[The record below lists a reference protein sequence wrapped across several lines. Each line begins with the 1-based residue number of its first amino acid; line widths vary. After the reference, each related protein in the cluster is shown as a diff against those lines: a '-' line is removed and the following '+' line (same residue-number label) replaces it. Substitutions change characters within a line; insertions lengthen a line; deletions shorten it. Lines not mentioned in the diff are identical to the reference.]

1 MSVVRGAT
9 TAAAAPL
16 ASAHLERLAP
26 EAQPPS
32 PQPREPGLER
42 VAEATRAAE
51 PDFGAPAVGG
61 RGGEALG
68 CDALE
73 LVVVEDVRDGAR
85 LEWTEDTLLSA
96 ETAQYTVGLAPGDD
110 GAVMLL
116 VARVSYVNADGRQLH
131 SVGLRGRFVV
141 AREGAYTESEET
153 FTSYISETPFV
164 DPHAGLDLDEEVA
177 P

>member
-1 MSVVRGAT
+1 MRGGAEVCPQAISVSEYGAAWLSPGT
-9 TAAAAPL
+9 LSLTAPPGTGWTA
-16 ASAHLERLAP
+16 RLA
-26 EAQPPS
+26 
-32 PQPREPGLER
+32 L
-42 VAEATRAAE
+42 VARK
-51 PDFGAPAVGG
+51 
-61 RGGEALG
+61 
-68 CDALE
+68 
-73 LVVVEDVRDGAR
+73 RDGAR

-131 SVGLRGRFVV
+131 SVGLRGRFVF